1 MPRIPFRPS
10 RWLVSALILC
20 LISGTLVLQPHA
32 RAATDLTL
40 DADAE
45 VADAQ
50 GDNVNL
56 RDQPSY
62 AGDVLTSVPEGWL
75 VNVLGGPFTDDTD
88 GTVWYQVV
96 ANCQTGYMLSDYLR
110 SPNGDVS
117 AAAAM
122 TTTAALNLRTG
133 PGTTYSVI
141 LVIPNGATVNTTGET
156 QNGFSRLT
164 YNGTTGWSSS
174 QYLTSSGGSTTAT
187 VIDGSLNLRSGPGTT

>member
-20 LISGTLVLQPHA
+20 LISGTLALQPHA

-40 DADAE
+40 GADAE

-75 VNVLGGPFTDDTD
+75 VNVLDGPFTDDTTAPS
-88 GTVWYQVV
+88 GI
-96 ANCQTGYMLSDYLR
+96 R
-110 SPNGDVS
+110 SLPTDRPAICS
-117 AAAAM
+117 LITCAPPMAM
-122 TTTAALNLRTG
+122 SPPPR
-133 PGTTYSVI
+133 
-141 LVIPNGATVNTTGET
+141 
-156 QNGFSRLT
+156 R
-164 YNGTTGWSSS
+164 
-174 QYLTSSGGSTTAT
+174 
-187 VIDGSLNLRSGPGTT
+187 